1 MFDHNPP
8 HPDQTV
14 GEIYRLAKEMSDR
27 AVAVVHVRFSGG
39 INELHVSAYEVQDV
53 EIVGGRRF
61 LRWDADTDTL
71 YDKVCSADDHRTL
84 IEIESKLKELL
95 P

>member
-14 GEIYRLAKEMSDR
+14 GEIYRLAKELSDR
-27 AVAVVHVRFSGG
+27 AIAVVHVRFSGG

-53 EIVGGRRF
+53 EVVSGRRF
-61 LRWDADTDTL
+61 LKWDSNSDAL
-71 YDKVCSADDHRTL
+71 YNKDCSADDHRTM